1 MENKNIKKIRI
12 QLDKL
17 DNIFLKLIKKRTNLV
32 ERVLDNKK
40 YKKDIID
47 RKRIKII
54 LRNIS
59 IKSKKEKLDRTLTR
73 KIWKAMI
80 NAYID
85 YEYRIFKKNNYLL

>member
-32 ERVLDNKK
+32 ERVLNNKK

-85 YEYRIFKKNNYLL
+85 YEYRIFKKK

>member
-85 YEYRIFKKNNYLL
+85 YEYRIFKKK

>member
-32 ERVLDNKK
+32 EKVLDNKK

-85 YEYRIFKKNNYLL
+85 YEYRIFKKK

>member
-47 RKRIKII
+47 KKRIKII

-85 YEYRIFKKNNYLL
+85 YEYRIFKKK

>member
-1 MENKNIKKIRI
+1 MENKSIKKIRI

-85 YEYRIFKKNNYLL
+85 YEYRIFKKK

>member
-47 RKRIKII
+47 RKRTKII

-85 YEYRIFKKNNYLL
+85 YEYRIFKKK